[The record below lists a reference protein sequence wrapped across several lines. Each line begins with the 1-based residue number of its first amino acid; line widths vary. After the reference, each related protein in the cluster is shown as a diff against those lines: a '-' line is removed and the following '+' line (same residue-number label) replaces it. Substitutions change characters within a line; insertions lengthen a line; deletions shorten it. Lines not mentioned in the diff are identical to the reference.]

1 MNTTP
6 VAAGIISTNDL
17 KFNGGTKRNS
27 VNMAKSNPKKS
38 GRNARVAPSSSGNQ
52 TKGSAAQAAATPV
65 APAAQAAA
73 TQVAPAAPAAATL
86 VAPAAQAAATPVAP
100 VVPVTTATAVP
111 SQAQIAAIVATAVP
125 VTATAVPVTAT
136 AQAASTAPVAVA
148 AQVVAA
154 APVAAVAQAT
164 ATPVAQAV
172 QTAAAHA
179 APVASQAA
187 GTGGKPVAATAKA
200 AVPTPAAPSSVG
212 STWAPVAGPL
222 APNEMYTVNLC
233 NRWWWVCVLACM
245 TFTMLI
251 SYAGIVLYNVKPTFQ
266 ERYEL
271 RYGWQWVDWVSTKFS
286 DSQWVWTF
294 ANYLV
299 ESWPVLAPAVVV
311 EKASWRVCL
320 AAATRALPLIPLGV
334 AAVFS
339 LVAAVYS
346 GLRHR
351 RYLEDVSDSKLDK
364 LVQLA
369 RGLGIDS
376 RATTVSQPKST
387 PTPIAF
393 SVISELRDEVEYLT
407 LGKARTKQ
415 GLDSLNQYFDRKWRE
430 QEMPIG
436 EMLTLRRMVVA
447 CYQSISPCEAQLDNY
462 ILSKETRNAVSTH
475 NRAIGAQSTG

>member
-6 VAAGIISTNDL
+6 VAAEIISTNDL
-17 KFNGGTKRNS
+17 KFIGGIKRNN
-27 VNMAKSNPKKS
+27 VNMTKQIQKKGGKNAK
-38 GRNARVAPSSSGNQ
+38 VAPSTSGNQ
-52 TKGSAAQAAATPV
+52 TNGS
-65 APAAQAAA
+65 
-73 TQVAPAAPAAATL
+73 AAPAAAT
-86 VAPAAQAAATPVAP
+86 PVVP

-111 SQAQIAAIVATAVP
+111 SQAQISAIVATAVP
-125 VTATAVPVTAT
+125 ITAPAVPVTA
-136 AQAASTAPVAVA
+136 AAPQAAN
-148 AQVVAA
+148 A
-154 APVAAVAQAT
+154 APVAAAAPAAVAQAAVT
-164 ATPVAQAV
+164 QVTPAV
-172 QTAAAHA
+172 NTAAAQA

-187 GTGGKPVAATAKA
+187 GTGGKPVAATAKV

-222 APNEMYTVNLC
+222 APNDMYTVNLC
-233 NRWWWVCVLACM
+233 NRWWWVCMLACM

-251 SYAGIVLYNVKPTFQ
+251 SYAGLVLYNVKPTFE

-271 RYGWQWVDWVSTKFS
+271 RYGWQCVDWVSNKFA
-286 DSQWVWTF
+286 DSRWVWSLSE
-294 ANYLV
+294 YLV
-299 ESWPVLAPAVVV
+299 ESWPVLAPAMVIERGRFQVFV
-311 EKASWRVCL
+311 AI
-320 AAATRALPLIPLGV
+320 ATRALPLIPIGIS
-334 AAVFS
+334 AVFS
-339 LVAAVYS
+339 LVVGIYS

-351 RYLEDVSDSKLDK
+351 RYLKVVGDNNLDK

-387 PTPIAF
+387 TTPIAF

-407 LGKARTKQ
+407 LGKARTKE
-415 GLDSLNQYFDRKWRE
+415 GLVSLNQYFDRKWRE

-436 EMLTLRRMVVA
+436 QMLTLRRMVVA

-462 ILSKETRNAVSTH
+462 ILSNETRNAVALH